1 VVNFQPININN
12 NFELAL
18 ILSWRS
24 NPLIYGFFLHQNGPL
39 FWEEHHNFWINR
51 FNREDYFIIYFHR
64 PIGHIALSKMNTE
77 YPEISILIGET
88 TLWGK
93 GMATEV
99 LSSFIEK
106 MKNNGLRNL
115 SAVIRDDN
123 FGSKRLFE
131 KNGFIFEKK
140 LVNISEWS
148 LYVLRLS

>member
-1 VVNFQPININN
+1 VIDFQPINISNN
-12 NFELAL
+12 VELAL

-39 FWEEHHNFWINR
+39 FWQEHHNFWINR
-51 FNREDYFIIYFHR
+51 FNREDYFIIFLDR

-93 GMATEV
+93 GIATEV
-99 LSSFIEK
+99 LSGFIEK

-123 FGSKRLFE
+123 FASIRLFE

-148 LYVLRLS
+148 LYFLKLS

>member
-1 VVNFQPININN
+1 VIDFQPINISNN
-12 NFELAL
+12 VELAL

-39 FWEEHHNFWINR
+39 FWEEHHSFWINR
-51 FNREDYFIIYFHR
+51 FNREDYFIIFLNR

-93 GMATEV
+93 GIATEV
-99 LSSFIEK
+99 LSGFIEK
-106 MKNNGLRNL
+106 MKINGLRNL

-123 FGSKRLFE
+123 FSSIRLFE

-148 LYVLRLS
+148 LYFLRLS